1 MTWSRFR
8 LTGLLLLHF
17 AFLTACATAVISPEM
32 ESEYGDE
39 MSHQVQDQIG
49 LYNDPD
55 LAAYVSA
62 VGQRLVGSLDATPYR
77 FHFAIVDQFE
87 PNAFATPGGYIYV
100 SRGLL
105 ATLNDEMDL
114 AGVLAHEIGHVVLRH
129 HARQAGRSMGAGLL
143 TLPGRAVGVFSE
155 GLGNMINA
163 PIEAAGEVFLA
174 SYSRS
179 QESDADQY
187 GLQLA
192 AKSGYDPNG
201 LPRALDS
208 IERTV
213 VELSGQHH
221 KASFFDSHPTTP
233 TRLADISQQITSIP
247 LALRAPVATR
257 AQLYKHLDGL
267 WWGQQNP
274 QGGVFEN
281 DSYRNADMDFTIAFA
296 KGWKTINTP
305 RFVGATQ
312 PDGGA
317 YIALSSTQS
326 ELKFNQLGDAL
337 QEKMRKQTGLEPSER
352 RTFQIGDWP
361 AQLIRYDDNSGS
373 ETVSLYYLFVASPHS
388 TFTVMAMGLERYR
401 ESLRETV
408 LSLRQL
414 SAHESASIKG
424 QRLRL
429 AQIRAGETLA
439 SFDKRVANQ
448 WPDELTAI
456 FNGVDA
462 SEQSPSTRTLKI
474 IRTERYRPQGR

>member
-1 MTWSRFR
+1 MTWSRLR
-8 LTGLLLLHF
+8 LTGLLLLNL
-17 AFLTACATAVISPEM
+17 AFLSACATSVISPEM
-32 ESEYGDE
+32 EAEYGDE

-49 LYNDPD
+49 LYNDPG
-55 LAAYVSA
+55 LTAYINT
-62 VGQRLVGSLDATPYR
+62 VGQRLVGSIGTTPYTFR
-77 FHFAIVDQFE
+77 FAIVDQFE

-114 AGVLAHEIGHVVLRH
+114 AGVLAHEIGHVALRH

-179 QESDADQY
+179 QESDADQF

-192 AKSGYDPNG
+192 AKAGYDPHG
-201 LPRALDS
+201 LPHALDS

-213 VELSGQHH
+213 VQLSGEHH

-247 LALRAPVATR
+247 LALRAPVANR
-257 AQLYKHLDGL
+257 AQLYKHLNGL

-281 DSYRNADMDFTIAFA
+281 SSYLNADMDFIIAFA
-296 KGWKTINTP
+296 EGWKTINTP

-312 PDGGA
+312 ADGGA
-317 YIALSSTQS
+317 YIALSSTPS

-337 QEKMRKQTGLEPSER
+337 EAKMHKQTGLEPSER
-352 RTFQIGDWP
+352 RAFQIDDWP
-361 AQLIRYDDNSGS
+361 AQLIRYDDHSGS
-373 ETVSLYYLFVASPHS
+373 ETVSLYYLFVDSPHS

-414 SAHESASIKG
+414 SEHESASIKG

-429 AQIRAGETLA
+429 AQIRTGETVSA
-439 SFDKRVANQ
+439 FNKRVANQ
-448 WPDELTAI
+448 WPDELTTI

-462 SEQSPSTRTLKI
+462 GEKSPSTRTLKI
-474 IRTERYRPQGR
+474 MRTERYRPAGR